1 MQRNLKPPG
10 GEQILGK
17 ISSRGDAMKDES
29 SKLSLA
35 KNPERGKS
43 MYTIEAVNCD
53 KLKVTFVKLNW
64 R

>member
-1 MQRNLKPPG
+1 
-10 GEQILGK
+10 
-17 ISSRGDAMKDES
+17 MKDES